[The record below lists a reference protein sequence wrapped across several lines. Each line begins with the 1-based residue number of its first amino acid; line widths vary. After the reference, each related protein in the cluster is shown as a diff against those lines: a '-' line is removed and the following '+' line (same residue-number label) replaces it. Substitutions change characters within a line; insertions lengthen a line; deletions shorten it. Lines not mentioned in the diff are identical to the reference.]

1 MLVKAFALSYAS
13 LWLLM
18 FIPGLAGQKVGSYGV
33 KASSEHLAFRKP
45 WEQRVFM
52 AMLSLAVFLVPAMPA
67 IDLAQRHLL
76 GSGQSWVIPAFGL
89 LFLPASLGFLWMAG
103 PNDLTLDLSRHSYR
117 RASGWPFRPQIQSGP
132 WNEMWGVFVRKS
144 GSEASFYYS
153 GIVLRNGKTVM
164 LGRFRGKAAAE
175 RFAEEMITMLNL
187 KLVAPPRQ
195 TFP

>member
-1 MLVKAFALSYAS
+1 MFMKAFALCYAS

-33 KASSEHLAFRKP
+33 KVTPEHLAFRKP

-52 AMLSLAVFLVPAMPA
+52 AMLSLAVFLAPAMPA
-67 IDLAQRHLL
+67 TDLAQRHLL

-89 LFLPASLGFLWMAG
+89 LFLPVSLGFLWTAG
-103 PNDLTLDLSRHSYR
+103 PNDLNLDLSRHTYR
-117 RASGWPFRPQIQSGP
+117 RVSGWPLRPQIQSGP
-132 WNEMWGVFVRKS
+132 WDEMWGVFVRKS
-144 GSEASFYYS
+144 SSEASFYYP
-153 GIVLRNGKTVM
+153 GIILRNGKTVT

-175 RFAEEMITMLNL
+175 RFAEEMVTMLNL
-187 KLVAPPRQ
+187 KLVASPRQ